1 MDLHPLPLVAGEP
14 PYLNG
19 RVRLLSIRY
28 QFRPKL
34 NEMSRSYAALF
45 ALLFYADVDAQ
56 QVTTF
61 FDAVNHVDDALFL
74 DPGGNLYGA
83 HYTGS
88 SVFKRTPDG
97 TVTTF
102 VSGMNTPNGI
112 AMNSLG
118 EFYIA
123 DNVGDRIYK
132 VANDGSPLDTIP
144 INGPSGLL
152 KEWDS
157 DTILF
162 TTYQPSSLGKLA
174 PDGSIEITHT
184 GAPLNGPVGLAY
196 TEDGTLYT
204 GNFTDRQVYRVL
216 TASVEYVATVPGPAS
231 GVLGFITSAGSVL
244 YGTGWNTHTI
254 YGVDPAYTDSVWVL
268 AGGNGQGDLDGGVD
282 VAQFNQPN
290 GILASSNG
298 DTIYVSDFATK
309 NIRMITGVR
318 TGLHGSGAVELLQG
332 YPNPTTGDLLL
343 SGDLFS
349 KGQAIWSIRGL
360 DGALVDEGV
369 FVVPDRSTGAV
380 LPTNRL
386 GAGLYSVEVLAKQYR
401 GVLLFK
407 KE

>member
-1 MDLHPLPLVAGEP
+1 
-14 PYLNG
+14 
-19 RVRLLSIRY
+19 
-28 QFRPKL
+28 
-34 NEMSRSYAALF
+34 MSRSYAALF